1 MAFGGFD
8 PYAGFDVPTW
18 AGGGYASPGAGGGG
32 GANDNPWWASTD
44 WGGVGDAAMNLAG
57 MMGGGGQAPTPTG
70 YEWQNYTGGYGPG
83 GGNLNPY
90 SDALYG
96 NINNMFMKEGI
107 AGGYNQWMNQLMPE
121 LTKMSAQAVQPY
133 NQQMTEQARRMS
145 QQQMEG
151 LGAQFGAG
159 INSGAFTG
167 AAADA
172 TSNLFL
178 QAGLAGEQQ
187 RLGLLGD
194 WSARSMEGMNNQ
206 WGNMLGYMY
215 GEGSA
220 QRVAPTL
227 TPTYSQGKKP
237 GQWDWGGFGRGALSG
252 AGMGASFGPW
262 GALIGGGLG
271 ALGGAFG
278 LI

>member
-1 MAFGGFD
+1 MND
-8 PYAGFDVPTW
+8 PL
-18 AGGGYASPGAGGGG
+18 SS
-32 GANDNPWWASTD
+32 ANYGQNGTPWWLSTD
-44 WGGVGDAAMNLAG
+44 WGGVGDALTNAAG
-57 MMGGGGQAPTPTG
+57 LFGGGGGAPIPTG
-70 YEWQNYTGGYGPG
+70 YEWQTYGGGYGPG

-96 NINNMFMKEGI
+96 NINNMFMEQGI

-133 NQQMTEQARRMS
+133 NQQMSEQARRMAQKS
-145 QQQMEG
+145 MED
-151 LGAQFGAG
+151 LGSQFGAG

-167 AAADA
+167 AAADSA
-172 TSNLFL
+172 SNLFL

-215 GEGSA
+215 GEGAA

-227 TPTYSQGKKP
+227 TPTYAQPKKP
-237 GQWDWGGFGRGALSG
+237 GQWDWGGFGQGAMAG
-252 AGMGASFGPW
+252 AGIGNSILPGW